1 MKKTLFIVVIAGLVG
16 SFLSSCTDRFEKLNT
31 NPNQVTASQMEV
43 KNYRTGT
50 KVTNLQNLVIPTEE
64 HIYQFVESLSG
75 GPYAGYIGSTV
86 NTWQDRFETFNES
99 TDWRKW
105 PFSNVMTE
113 MYAPYRAIMSET
125 DDDVALAFAKLFRVA
140 IMHRVTDS
148 YGPVPY
154 SDPIKNEGIFIKYDS
169 QEQVYDQMF
178 AELDEAIALLKQNEG
193 IDPSGWSSYDKVY
206 YGNIAQWS
214 RYANSLKLRMAMR
227 LSYVKPDLSRQKAAE
242 AIAAGVIT
250 ANADNAAMHAVENR
264 TTLIYNDW
272 QDHRVA
278 ADILCYMNGYED
290 PRREKM
296 FLPTVRNSN
305 AYSGVRVG
313 SIVSSKTDF
322 VECYSNMIVS
332 SDTPYLWFNAAEAT
346 FLRAEYELRWGSAE
360 TARELYEQ
368 AITLSFEEKGASGAA
383 SYIADNT
390 KRPEPYADPLGTWSV
405 STRPSNVTVAWDATA
420 TDMEVNLEKIITQK
434 WIAIFPL
441 GVEGWSEYRRT
452 GYPRLF
458 DAAQDLS
465 GGAVNVRHHARRLR
479 YPAEEASQNK
489 DIYQEAVS
497 ILNREATGN
506 GSLQGDN
513 YATRVWWDVKPFND

>member
-1 MKKTLFIVVIAGLVG
+1 
-16 SFLSSCTDRFEKLNT
+16 
-31 NPNQVTASQMEV
+31 
-43 KNYRTGT
+43 
-50 KVTNLQNLVIPTEE
+50 
-64 HIYQFVESLSG
+64 
-75 GPYAGYIGSTV
+75 
-86 NTWQDRFETFNES
+86 
-99 TDWRKW
+99 
-105 PFSNVMTE
+105 
-113 MYAPYRAIMSET
+113 
-125 DDDVALAFAKLFRVA
+125 
-140 IMHRVTDS
+140 
-148 YGPVPY
+148 
-154 SDPIKNEGIFIKYDS
+154 
-169 QEQVYDQMF
+169 
-178 AELDEAIALLKQNEG
+178 
-193 IDPSGWSSYDKVY
+193 
-206 YGNIAQWS
+206 
-214 RYANSLKLRMAMR
+214 
-227 LSYVKPDLSRQKAAE
+227 
-242 AIAAGVIT
+242 
-250 ANADNAAMHAVENR
+250 
-264 TTLIYNDW
+264 
-272 QDHRVA
+272 
-278 ADILCYMNGYED
+278 
-290 PRREKM
+290 
-296 FLPTVRNSN
+296 
-305 AYSGVRVG
+305 
-313 SIVSSKTDF
+313 
-322 VECYSNMIVS
+322 MIVS

-383 SYIADNT
+383 SYIADNA
-390 KRPEPYADPLGTWSV
+390 KRPDPYADPLGTWSV

-489 DIYQEAVS
+489 DNYQEAVS